1 MPQNFNNEEYNIIVE
16 KYEVYGDY
24 QIKDNI
30 ERLSTFIFIVLTMKM
45 MIFILQVQEIM
56 IDYMV
61 LYFLWDLKQFTVM
74 PYVRINN
81 EGMKEYDLSKKLYS
95 MLLIISSY
103 NIKDKKTANYF

>member
-30 ERLSTFIFIVLTMKM
+30 ERLSTFIFSSDNKDDDDIHIPSTRNY
-45 MIFILQVQEIM
+45 
-56 IDYMV
+56 DR
-61 LYFLWDLKQFTVM
+61 LYGIIFLWDLKQFTAM

-81 EGMKEYDLSKKLYS
+81 EGMKEYGFKPK
-95 MLLIISSY
+95 
-103 NIKDKKTANYF
+103 AV